1 MASIEGGDDSGHKKG
16 PGVKKAKKLSTRV
29 DMTPMVDLGFLLIT
43 FFIFT
48 ATMSTPKGMKI
59 LMPKDVNDPKKQNE
73 AKESGALTILLG
85 KPSSDPSK
93 ADQVY
98 FYHGQ
103 LKVEAGVNNFE
114 STTFKGI
121 RDIII
126 TKKADVISRHKHDF
140 ELGEESLCTGLRDKA
155 KENGDPEWENA
166 CLSRDLVVIIK
177 PGPDANYKSMVDI
190 LDEMTINQV
199 KTYAIVKI
207 LDQEL
212 ELVRITE
219 ASTGTK

>member
-1 MASIEGGDDSGHKKG
+1 MASIEGGGDGGHKKG

-59 LMPKDVNDPKKQNE
+59 LMPKDVKDPKKQNE
-73 AKESGALTILLG
+73 AKESGALTIMLG
-85 KPSSDPSK
+85 KS
-93 ADQVY
+93 DQVY
-98 FYHGQ
+98 YYEGQ
-103 LKVEAGVNNFE
+103 LKVDASENNFK

-126 TKKADVISRHKHDF
+126 RKKADVIGRHKHDF
-140 ELGEESLCTGLRDKA
+140 DQGKESVCKELQENAKKA
-155 KENGDPEWENA
+155 GDPDWENA
-166 CLSRDLVVIIK
+166 CLSRDLVIIIK
-177 PGPDANYKSMVDI
+177 PGPDSKFKNLVDI

-199 KTYAIVKI
+199 KTYAIVDI
-207 LDQEL
+207 LAQEM
-212 ELVRITE
+212 ELVKATE
-219 ASTGTK
+219 ASNGIK